1 MHRTLRSSIVTV
13 LLIGAGAAC
22 SRTDTPAVAQ
32 SASTAS
38 ASAASTPAAVGP
50 DAPLNL
56 CTVMPVD
63 VVSRVL
69 QSHVGKSVS
78 VATPHVGGMCNYKDV
93 DKGVPAVQ
101 VLVDFTRHEKAS
113 DAATAY
119 RNVRAQTASMG
130 PAPADIPGIGDE
142 AFGSG
147 GTVEDYGVKTHSG
160 PYMGQVNVHADGAS
174 AEAARAA
181 AIELAQLTLTRLP
194 KPGQ

>member
-1 MHRTLRSSIVTV
+1 MHPTLRSSIATV

-78 VATPHVGGMCNYKDV
+78 VATPHVGGM
-93 DKGVPAVQ
+93 
-101 VLVDFTRHEKAS
+101 
-113 DAATAY
+113 
-119 RNVRAQTASMG
+119 
-130 PAPADIPGIGDE
+130 
-142 AFGSG
+142 
-147 GTVEDYGVKTHSG
+147 
-160 PYMGQVNVHADGAS
+160 
-174 AEAARAA
+174 
-181 AIELAQLTLTRLP
+181 
-194 KPGQ
+194 

>member
-1 MHRTLRSSIVTV
+1 MHRTLCSSIVTV

-22 SRTDTPAVAQ
+22 SRTDAPAVAQ

-38 ASAASTPAAVGP
+38 ASAASTPTAVGP

-119 RNVRAQTASMG
+119 RNVRTQAASMG
-130 PAPADIPGIGDE
+130 SAPTDIPGIGDE

-147 GTVEDYGVKTHSG
+147 GTAEDYGVKTHSG

>member
-1 MHRTLRSSIVTV
+1 MHRTLRSSIVTI

-22 SRTDTPAVAQ
+22 SRTDTPAVARA
-32 SASTAS
+32 ASTAS
-38 ASAASTPAAVGP
+38 ASTSSTHAAASP
-50 DAPLNL
+50 DLPLNL

-78 VATPHVGGMCNYKDV
+78 VATPHVGGMCNYADV
-93 DKGVPAVQ
+93 DKGAPTVQ

-119 RNVRAQTASMG
+119 QSVRAQTASMG
-130 PAPADIPGIGDE
+130 RAPADIPGIGDE

-147 GTVEDYGVKTHSG
+147 GTMEDYGVKTHSG
-160 PYMGQVNVHADGAS
+160 RYMGQVNVHADRAS

-181 AIELAQLTLTRLP
+181 AIELAKLTLARLP
-194 KPGQ
+194 KP

>member
-1 MHRTLRSSIVTV
+1 MHRTLRSSIVTI

-38 ASAASTPAAVGP
+38 TSSTPAAAGP

-181 AIELAQLTLTRLP
+181 AIELAQLTLARLP
-194 KPGQ
+194 KP

>member
-1 MHRTLRSSIVTV
+1 MHRTLRSSIVTI

-38 ASAASTPAAVGP
+38 ASSSTPAAVGP

-119 RNVRAQTASMG
+119 RNVRAQAASMG
-130 PAPADIPGIGDE
+130 PAADIPGIGDE

-181 AIELAQLTLTRLP
+181 AIELAQLTLARLP
-194 KPGQ
+194 KP

>member
-38 ASAASTPAAVGP
+38 APAASTPAAVGP

-69 QSHVGKSVS
+69 QSHVGKSVP

-101 VLVDFTRHEKAS
+101 VLVDFTRHDKAS

-119 RNVRAQTASMG
+119 RNVRAQAASMG
-130 PAPADIPGIGDE
+130 PAPTDIPGIGDE

-147 GTVEDYGVKTHSG
+147 GAVEDYGVKTHSG

-181 AIELAQLTLTRLP
+181 AIELAQLTLARLP
-194 KPGQ
+194 KP